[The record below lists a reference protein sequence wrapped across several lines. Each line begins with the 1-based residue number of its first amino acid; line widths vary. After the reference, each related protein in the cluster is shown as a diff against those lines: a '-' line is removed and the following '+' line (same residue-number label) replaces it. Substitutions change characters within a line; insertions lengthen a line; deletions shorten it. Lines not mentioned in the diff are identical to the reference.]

1 MAAAKAAKMK
11 AKVDEAPKKPQRMLH
26 PVSDEVMASYLEF
39 QATSVFGRRRLEEEK
54 KKKLQK

>member
-1 MAAAKAAKMK
+1 MK